1 MISNLAIRRP
11 ITTAMFFIGV
21 GLLGIVSL
29 GRLNVELMPEVVFP
43 EIFIVANQRTMSPEQ
58 IEREIVMPIEEEV
71 GKLEN
76 VVQID
81 SQSRLSNGQV
91 TIA

>member
-11 ITTAMFFIGV
+11 VTTAMFFFGV
-21 GLLGIVSL
+21 GLLGVVSL

-58 IEREIVMPIEEEV
+58 IEREIVMPIEEEI

-81 SQSRLSNGQV
+81 SQSRRRP
-91 TIA
+91 I

>member
-43 EIFIVANQRTMSPEQ
+43 EIFIVANQRTMAPEQ

-91 TIA
+91 